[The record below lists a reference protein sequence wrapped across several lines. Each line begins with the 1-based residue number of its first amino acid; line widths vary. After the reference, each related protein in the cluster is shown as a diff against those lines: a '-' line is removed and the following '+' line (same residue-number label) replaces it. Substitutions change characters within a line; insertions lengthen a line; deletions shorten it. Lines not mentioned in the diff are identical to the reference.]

1 MRKYFSAQCK
11 RLLHTLP
18 GAVCVVLVLMGALL
32 VAYTAMVDAEANAE
46 ENQKIHLAICGS
58 TDDPFRRWA

>member
-46 ENQKIHLAICGS
+46 ENQKE
-58 TDDPFRRWA
+58 RRVLS